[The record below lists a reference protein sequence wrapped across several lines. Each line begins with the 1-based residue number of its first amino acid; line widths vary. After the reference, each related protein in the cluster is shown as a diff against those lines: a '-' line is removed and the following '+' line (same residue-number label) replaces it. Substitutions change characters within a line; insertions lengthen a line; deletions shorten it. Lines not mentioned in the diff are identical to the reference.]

1 MKSTEEILN
10 LLHISVDECYYYLA
24 KFEDDD
30 FQINLRL
37 PPNSC
42 FVNNYFKIGLKDW
55 QANMDLHP
63 VFSEHKAIA
72 YMCGYLSKSEE
83 WWSCAMKQALK
94 VFIENK
100 ENSYEQMKAIAQ
112 AYASHRECS
121 VQEAV

>member
-1 MKSTEEILN
+1 MKSIEEILN

-24 KFEDDD
+24 IFEDDD
-30 FQINLRL
+30 FQIDLRL
-37 PPNSC
+37 PPSSC
-42 FVNNYFKIGLKDW
+42 FVNNYFKIGLSAW

-63 VFSEHKAIA
+63 VFSEHKVIA
-72 YMCGYLSKSEE
+72 YMYGYLSKSEE
-83 WWSCAMKQALK
+83 WWSYAMKQALK

-112 AYASHRECS
+112 AYASNRECS